1 MKLQIDYADHPAFA
15 RLVSGRRS
23 LPEATTYF
31 AGIDEIWGSLLAPGS
46 RTGPEAGAEFDR
58 LASPLLRQF
67 KDVLQREPIV
77 EEYRPFVFTALDNS
91 LQAVR
96 TEIVQV
102 VDGHSFRRNR
112 SAPVEGIVTQ
122 LRETGAATFRMAPA
136 ARKRVSDS
144 LQPYFR
150 QVEAQRDGGSGA
162 RCFVAVPPR
171 GTHWDLLKA
180 FVRDSHI
187 EDAISSYAGFPLA
200 LNGYAL
206 TLSHPGE
213 TWFKICYEDLGL
225 PAVRTVQMHYDID
238 NLTAKA
244 MFYLNEVSPDSGPFS
259 CAPNSKALIGWRSQT
274 SYFKYL
280 DYANNDYAAFRK
292 VPGTIYNRPMFIFP
306 ELRPAFA
313 SLPAELQG
321 SGGPGDDV
329 LDASPLSAALL
340 RGEHIL
346 TSDDGDLML
355 FAGGEIL
362 HRGGVAKLGQRY
374 ALQMIFQK
382 PPSLAQKVRGL
393 PRRVGNRIKRLFPN

>member
-1 MKLQIDYADHPAFA
+1 MKLKIDYAAHPAFEGMA
-15 RLVSGRRS
+15 LGKRNFT
-23 LPEATTYF
+23 EASDYF
-31 AGIDEIWGSLLAPGS
+31 STIDQICEELLAQGAPKAGIS
-46 RTGPEAGAEFDR
+46 GAEFDR
-58 LASPLLRQF
+58 LTLTPLHRLKQA
-67 KDVLQREPIV
+67 LQQEPIV
-77 EEYRPFVFTALDNS
+77 QEYRPFVFAALERS
-91 LQAVR
+91 LEAVR
-96 TEIVQV
+96 TEFVQV
-102 VDGHSFRRNR
+102 VRGRSFRRNR
-112 SAPVEGIVTQ
+112 SASVEAIVTQ
-122 LRETGAATFRMAPA
+122 LRETGAATFRMAPD
-136 ARKRVSDS
+136 ARKRISDS

-162 RCFVAVPPR
+162 RCFVPVPPK
-171 GTHWDLLKA
+171 GTHWELLKA

-213 TWFKICYEDLGL
+213 TWFKICYDDLGL
-225 PAVRTVQMHYDID
+225 PAARTVQMHYDID

-244 MFYLNEVSPDSGPFS
+244 MFYLNEVSPDSGPFA
-259 CAPNSKALIGWRSQT
+259 CAPNSKALITSRSQT

-280 DYANNDYAAFRK
+280 DYANNEYAASKK
-292 VPGTIYNRPMFIFP
+292 VPGTIYNRPMFFFP

-329 LDASPLSAALL
+329 LDASLLSEALL
-340 RGEHIL
+340 RDERIF

-362 HRGGVAKLGQRY
+362 HRGGVAKQGQRY

-382 PPSLAQKVRGL
+382 PPSLVQRVSSL
-393 PRRVGNRIKRLFPN
+393 PRKVGNRVKRLFPN